1 MIEAA
6 DWSDLTP
13 RLLVWTSFRLSKYKR
28 TAGRFGTEPHQFVT
42 RAVGDLLEER
52 YEPTII
58 RSLFQVLAARIAVL
72 VHLDAEEGRKW

>member
-42 RAVGDLLEER
+42 RAVSDLLEER

-58 RSLFQVLAARIAVL
+58 RSLFQVLAARIAAL
-72 VHLDAEEGRKW
+72 VHLDAEGRKW